1 MEIPHTHDNRPMN
14 KVKQADWLT
23 IKT

>member
-1 MEIPHTHDNRPMN
+1 MEMPHTHDNRPMN